1 MENPPIRTKPILE
14 RRGRTMRSNKT
25 FLCGIF
31 FFAVGN
37 GEVES
42 GARMALRCGFR
53 EIRRRTAPMAAKILK
68 GMKPIDIPS
77 QLPLSHRL
85 TVNLKTA
92 RRLGM
97 TINPHLLS
105 LAHRVIE

>member
-1 MENPPIRTKPILE
+1 
-14 RRGRTMRSNKT
+14 MRSNKT

-53 EIRRRTAPMAAKILK
+53 EIRRRTAPMAAKIFR